1 MGFCWFFFSYFRLL
15 RETGLIC
22 LSTFLFVD
30 LYIDSDKK
38 AYNALGFKRF
48 GFFGLFPAVLSS
60 LARGMYLLYL

>member
-1 MGFCWFFFSYFRLL
+1 MYFLDL
-15 RETGLIC
+15 FKETGWIFF
-22 LSTFLFVD
+22 STFLFLD

-60 LARGMYLLYL
+60 LARGMYEFN